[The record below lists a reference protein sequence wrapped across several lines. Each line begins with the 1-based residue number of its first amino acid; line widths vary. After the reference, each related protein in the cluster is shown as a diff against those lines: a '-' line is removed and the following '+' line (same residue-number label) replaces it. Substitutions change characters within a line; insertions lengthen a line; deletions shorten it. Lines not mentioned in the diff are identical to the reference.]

1 MQKYALFLV
10 FKDFRPRKYAF
21 HRDFESNRERGGF
34 MGTLRENCFLPLQ
47 MFPEALLQ
55 EQTRGRKLCSKKG
68 EKQCLGVRKTC
79 LLSIRC
85 VVI

>member
-34 MGTLRENCFLPLQ
+34 TATLRESCFLPLQ

-55 EQTRGRKLCSKKG
+55 EQTRGRKLCSKKRG
-68 EKQCLGVRKTC
+68 KAMSGR
-79 LLSIRC
+79 
-85 VVI
+85 

>member
-34 MGTLRENCFLPLQ
+34 TATLRESCFLPLQ
-47 MFPEALLQ
+47 MSPEALLQ
-55 EQTRGRKLCSKKG
+55 EQNEGEKTLFKKKG
-68 EKQCLGVRKTC
+68 KSNVWALEKRASFRLDV
-79 LLSIRC
+79 S
-85 VVI
+85 